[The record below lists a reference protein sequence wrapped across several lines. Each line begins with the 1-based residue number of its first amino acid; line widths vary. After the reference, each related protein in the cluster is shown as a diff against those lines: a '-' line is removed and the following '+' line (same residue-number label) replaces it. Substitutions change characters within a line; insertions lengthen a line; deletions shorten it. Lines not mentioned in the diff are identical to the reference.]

1 MYLLTNLSKVVK
13 YTKNWYFSYMDVSWQ
28 KTWEKAKEIS
38 SYAQNI
44 YLVWENDN
52 QINKH
57 VLYWWKFKTA
67 DTYLK
72 KDDLTQIWD
81 ILSISIDWWFYI
93 LKKDLSI
100 IKFFKNPYRIEKIVL
115 NKLPK
120 NYNKDLD
127 NNVIDLK
134 ARIDLNY
141 VYLLMNN
148 KIWVFKP
155 NSKNYKNIN
164 SLTYLWQIEW
174 SKDKI
179 KDFFVNHDWEIV
191 ILNKK
196 WLYKVTFEIS
206 DDRLL
211 VR

>member
-1 MYLLTNLSKVVK
+1 MYLLTNLSKIVK
-13 YTKNWYFSYMDVSWQ
+13 FTKNGYFSYMDVIWQ
-28 KTWEKAKEIS
+28 KTWEKAKEIN
-38 SYAQNI
+38 SYAKNI
-44 YLVWENDN
+44 YLIWENN

-57 VLYWWKFKTA
+57 TLNWNKFKA
-67 DTYLK
+67 ANWYLK

-81 ILSISIDWWFYI
+81 ILSISIDGWFYI

-100 IKFFKNPYRIEKIVL
+100 LKFYKNPYRIETITL

-120 NYNKDLD
+120 NYNI
-127 NNVIDLK
+127 NNNINNIIDLK

-155 NSKNYKNIN
+155 NSKNYKNTT
-164 SLTYLWQIEW
+164 SLTYIWQIEG
-174 SKDKI
+174 SKDII
-179 KDFFVNHDWEIV
+179 KDFFINHDWEIV
-191 ILNKK
+191 ILNNK
-196 WLYKVTFEIS
+196 WLYKVNFEVS

-211 VR
+211 IR